1 MRGGGAAVARL
12 ATSMLVALNRIQ
24 VPRVFATRRSRT
36 VAYWSV
42 VVVGSLAAARLTE
55 AQPTRLDTADAIWS
69 AALVAVMGVFGAT
82 SRRWTWF
89 LPAGLGALAAGDSL
103 GLACAAVAIA
113 VAFVSVLRDTR
124 TRARGALVAVLGGIA
139 VLRTEPFGFH
149 GLTTLLAAGAIIPL
163 IVTGYSH
170 AGRRVRK
177 RARRVGAAAAAVI
190 GVMALG
196 AVLGAFS
203 VYRDL
208 TSGFRAVDQGMAAA
222 READDDQAAEQLAL
236 AARSLGNAD
245 STLSSWF
252 VAPAT
257 ALPVVGPNIAAIGS
271 LASEASDVA
280 EVSALAANE
289 ADVDALKFVDGRL
302 DPAAV
307 EAMSAPL
314 LRVRAAL
321 EGLTTEV
328 DEARSP
334 WLVRPVAGRIDQLEE
349 RLDDAVPEAEIA
361 IKAVSIA
368 PQLLGAD
375 GAQRYLVLFTTPVEA
390 RGRTGFPGN
399 YAELVVDDGKLT
411 MPVFGRISE
420 LEEAGLGSGRT
431 LTQPPDMVAR
441 YERFGIAE
449 TWRNLTMTP
458 DFPSLAVAVAEL
470 YPQSGGQP
478 INGVLSVDP
487 AGLAAIMRY
496 TGPIEVPG
504 REPLTAENT
513 EQFLLFDQYVE
524 FETDNEERVEL
535 LDDIAETTFDRLTTA
550 DLPGPRALS
559 NELDAIVDGGHIQF
573 TTLSFDSF
581 GVLNEVGVTG
591 MLQPPAEGG
600 DSVTVTTTN
609 AGASKIDLYL
619 NRRERYD
626 VVWDPATGQLTGT
639 LTVTLENTAPAGG
652 PPDYVI
658 GNAVGLPNGTN
669 RSFVS
674 VYSPFQLEAAR
685 LGGQPLAMQSELE
698 LGRNVYS
705 TFVDIPP
712 GQSVEIALDVSGTV
726 DGDTYR
732 LDLPVQPF
740 ATTDQAEVTVEVVGA
755 GEVVSP
761 GATVEGNVV
770 TFATTLDRSRTLEVT
785 IPRD

>member
-1 MRGGGAAVARL
+1 MLAAL
-12 ATSMLVALNRIQ
+12 DRIEI
-24 VPRVFATRRSRT
+24 PHVFATRRSRT
-36 VAYWSV
+36 VAFWTV
-42 VVVGSLAAARLTE
+42 VVSGSLAAAVLTE
-55 AQPTRLDTADAIWS
+55 AHPTRLDTADAFWS
-69 AALVAVMGVFGAT
+69 AALVAVMGVFGGT

-89 LPAGLGALAAGDSL
+89 LPAGLGALAADDSV
-103 GLACAAVAIA
+103 GMACAAVAIA
-113 VAFVSVLRDTR
+113 IAFVSVLRDTR

-139 VLRTEPFGFH
+139 LLRTDPFGFH
-149 GLTTLLAAGAIIPL
+149 GLSTLLAMGAIVPL
-163 IVTGYSH
+163 VVTGYGH
-170 AGRRVRK
+170 AGRRVQK
-177 RARRVGAAAAAVI
+177 RARQVGVAAAAVI
-190 GVMALG
+190 GLMGLG
-196 AVLGAFS
+196 AALGAFS

-222 READDDQAAEQLAL
+222 RAADDDQAAEQLSL
-236 AARSLGNAD
+236 AATSLGNAD
-245 STLSSWF
+245 GTLSSWF

-257 ALPVVGPNIAAIGS
+257 ALPVIGPNIAAVGS

-280 EVSALAANE
+280 EVSAMAANE

-307 EAMSAPL
+307 EAMGEPL

-321 EGLTTEV
+321 EALTTEV
-328 DEARSP
+328 DDARSP
-334 WLVRPVAGRIDQLEE
+334 WLVRPVAGRIDELDQ
-349 RLDDAVPEAEIA
+349 RLDDALPEADTA
-361 IKAVSIA
+361 LKAVSIA

-375 GAQRYLVLFTTPVEA
+375 GPQRYLVLFTTPVEA

-399 YAELVVDDGKLT
+399 YAELVVDDGKLS

-431 LTQPPDMVAR
+431 LTHPPDLVAR
-441 YERFGIAE
+441 YERFGVAE

-524 FETDNEERVEL
+524 FETDNEERVQL
-535 LDDIAETTFDRLTTA
+535 LDNIAETTFDRLTTA

-559 NELDAIVDGGHIQF
+559 NELDPIVDGGHIQF

-581 GVLNEVGVTG
+581 GVLSEVGVTG
-591 MLQPPAEGG
+591 LLAPPEEGA
-600 DSVTVTTTN
+600 DSVTVTTAN
-609 AGASKIDLYL
+609 AGGSKIDLYL
-619 NRRERYD
+619 SRRERYD
-626 VVWDPATGQLTGT
+626 VVWDPATGQVTGT
-639 LTVTLENTAPAGG
+639 LTVTLENTSPAGG
-652 PPDYVI
+652 RPAYVI
-658 GNAVGLPNGTN
+658 GNAVGLPLGTN

-674 VYSPFQLEAAR
+674 IYSPFQLDAAR
-685 LGGQPLAMQSELE
+685 LGGQPLPVQSEVE

-712 GQSVEIALDVSGTV
+712 GQSVEIALDLTGTV
-726 DGDTYR
+726 DGRTYR

-740 ATTDQAEVTVEVVGA
+740 ATTDQAEVNVEVVGVD
-755 GEVVSP
+755 EVESP
-761 GATVEGNVV
+761 GATVDGNRV
-770 TFATTLDRSRTLEVT
+770 TLATTLDRSRSVEVT